1 MQSTVPFNF
10 IYRYWNQVHS
20 KCDNLFNIS
29 LESEQKQVNAFH
41 WSRGI
46 YLTVYLSLI
55 IKIKG
60 RTIAVPAHYLNI
72 FGVLFCLLIK
82 KLMLENNTI
91 WQSLRKFQYVVW
103 GVATFSHIDKEG
115 IFFSWNLRSD
125 FFLDNYLYMRHENLK
140 RSLKI

>member
-1 MQSTVPFNF
+1 MESIVLFNF

-20 KCDNLFNIS
+20 KYDNLFNIS
-29 LESEQKQVNAFH
+29 LEPEQKQVNAVH

-46 YLTVYLSLI
+46 YLIVYLSLI

-72 FGVLFCLLIK
+72 FGVLFCLLIE
-82 KLMLENNTI
+82 KLILENNTI

-103 GVATFSHIDKEG
+103 SVATFPHMDKEL
-115 IFFSWNLRSD
+115 IFFFLKTTVWL
-125 FFLDNYLYMRHENLK
+125 FFR
-140 RSLKI
+140 